1 MLQTHAGTIVDT
13 RNISAHRGSPDLT
26 PSEEDAQD
34 VRQDG
39 TRGQPAST
47 PSGSTRATPGGL
59 SSINAGRPAGQAG
72 PSGVRAPRTGLAKLA
87 RTIEPAGPTHARAA
101 APAGQP
107 APVTAPL
114 RHADIEAVRT
124 HAQTLSA
131 LENRLAA
138 LRKPPEPRHG
148 EAAGPVSEADIRK
161 QIDAL
166 ESKRQDAQHNVSK
179 LTQQCRTAFEAMA
192 RHGVALSRKV
202 DLLERNQAQL
212 DKAAPAPIPQAA
224 SASSAK
230 PGPSTPRPAASDR
243 MAALTREIRSLK
255 GQRRAA
261 AEAALAA
268 VTRNQLSTLGA
279 WSPLQLKWAK
289 TRRSIASFFGNPNSH
304 LAPELEASIESWLT
318 SWLPEVPRASRRNR
332 SSMTTEQFSRAAK
345 DAFKRISQAARP
357 EASTDDAMDALGRF
371 LDLTSQFEVG
381 TVRQHIDGW
390 VAEQLS
396 NYLIMNH
403 VDQQSG
409 NALWKYV
416 PGFRNLTSHKPVL
429 GQALARWLVERFEG
443 MVGARQEGDIQFTAG
458 DRVIRGATF
467 EREYGKFKLVAE
479 QLRTHQHAL
488 ATVLTG
494 VQQKFVEDLQAVDPQ
509 QSRAGGSST
518 ADASP
523 APNAAHNYESMI
535 AQLKAERAAL
545 ARQRAL
551 RAPAAPEAPSTS
563 HPVSE
568 RDRLENMVNRLRGA
582 VLEYQGKHRET
593 FAHHATLSRKQL
605 DASDALEDIERR
617 IAEAHRALQG
627 VRENKRRALGDSAA
641 NREEAASLE
650 REIDAGQ
657 RKALADPALSRL
669 ISPTALARA
678 LKMHVGQTPAQMR
691 DRVRR
696 DGRTAR
702 TGTFS
707 CYSELLRAIAEIAE
721 GEFDKPDSALRA
733 RTPDAFNAIA
743 RRHPG
748 GQINALHSHGR
759 TIGHGVRSSD
769 APDAPPARTGTSQYA
784 IDWAEDEGPR
794 VSHLHPW
801 VSPY

>member
-1 MLQTHAGTIVDT
+1 MDT
-13 RNISAHRGSPDLT
+13 RNISANWGPPDLT
-26 PSEEDAQD
+26 PSEEGAKD
-34 VRQDG
+34 VRQDSP
-39 TRGQPAST
+39 RGQPAST
-47 PSGSTRATPGGL
+47 SSGSALATLGGL
-59 SSINAGRPAGQAG
+59 SSINAGRQAG
-72 PSGVRAPRTGLAKLA
+72 EAGSSGVSAPRAGLAKLA
-87 RTIEPAGPTHARAA
+87 RTTEPAGPANASAA
-101 APAGQP
+101 AHAGQP

-148 EAAGPVSEADIRK
+148 EPEGPVSEADIRK

-179 LTQQCRTAFEAMA
+179 LTQQCRTAFDAMA
-192 RHGVALSRKV
+192 RHGIALSRKV
-202 DLLERNQAQL
+202 DLLERYQAQL
-212 DKAAPAPIPQAA
+212 DKAAPAPIRQAA

-230 PGPSTPRPAASDR
+230 PGQSKPGPAVSDR
-243 MAALTREIRSLK
+243 MAALTREIRSLE

-268 VTRNQLSTLGA
+268 MTRNELNTLGA
-279 WSPLQLKWAK
+279 WSPLQLKLAQ
-289 TRRSIASFFGNPNSH
+289 TRRSIASFFGKGEIR
-304 LAPELEASIESWLT
+304 LAPELAASIESWLA
-318 SWLPEVPRASRRNR
+318 SWLPELPRAGRRNR
-332 SSMTTEQFSRAAK
+332 SSMTTEQFSRATK
-345 DAFKRISQAARP
+345 VVFKRISQAARP
-357 EASTDDAMDALGRF
+357 EASTDDATDAFARF
-371 LDLTSQFEVG
+371 LDLTSQFEFG
-381 TVRQHIDGW
+381 TVRQLIDRW
-390 VAEQLS
+390 VVEQLS
-396 NYLIMNH
+396 NYLILNH

-416 PGFRNLTSHKPVL
+416 PGFRNLTNLKPVL
-429 GQALARWLVERFEG
+429 GQALALVLAEQFEAL
-443 MVGARQEGDIQFTAG
+443 VGARREGDIQFVSG
-458 DRVIRGATF
+458 DRVIRGASF

-509 QSRAGGSST
+509 QPRAGGSST
-518 ADASP
+518 ADASH

-535 AQLKAERAAL
+535 AELKAERIEL
-545 ARQRAL
+545 ARQRAP
-551 RAPAAPEAPSTS
+551 RAPAAPEAPSTG
-563 HPVSE
+563 HPGSE

-582 VLEYQGKHRET
+582 VLEYEDKHRET
-593 FAHHATLSRKQL
+593 FAGHATLSRKQL

-650 REIDAGQ
+650 REIDACQ
-657 RKALADPALSRL
+657 RKGLEDPALSRL

-696 DGRTAR
+696 DSRTAR

-707 CYSELLRAIAEIAE
+707 SYSELLRAIAEIAE
-721 GEFDKPDSALRA
+721 REFAKPDSALRA

-759 TIGHGVRSSD
+759 TIGHGVRASD

-784 IDWAEDEGPR
+784 IDWAEGEGPR
-794 VSHLHPW
+794 ISHLHPW

>member
-13 RNISAHRGSPDLT
+13 RNIGVNRGSPGRV

-34 VRQDG
+34 VRQDS

-47 PSGSTRATPGGL
+47 PSGSARATPGGL

-87 RTIEPAGPTHARAA
+87 RTTEPAGPAHARGPAH
-101 APAGQP
+101 AGQA

-131 LENRLAA
+131 LENRLAT
-138 LRKPPEPRHG
+138 LRKPPEPRQG
-148 EAAGPVSEADIRK
+148 EPVGPVSEADIRK

-166 ESKRQDAQHNVSK
+166 ESKRQDVRHNVSK
-179 LTQQCRTAFEAMA
+179 LAQQCRTAFDAMA
-192 RHGVALSRKV
+192 QHGVALSRKV
-202 DLLERNQAQL
+202 ELLERYQAQL
-212 DKAAPAPIPQAA
+212 DEAEPAPKPQAA

-230 PGPSTPRPAASDR
+230 PGPSRQRPAVPER
-243 MAALTREIRSLK
+243 MAALTREIRSLE

-268 VTRNQLSTLGA
+268 VTRNEVNALGA
-279 WSPLQLKWAK
+279 WSPLQLKWAQTK
-289 TRRSIASFFGNPNSH
+289 RSVATFFGKPSTS
-304 LAPELEASIESWLT
+304 LAPELGASIESWLA
-318 SWLPEVPRASRRNR
+318 SWLPEVPRGQRHR
-332 SSMTTEQFSRAAK
+332 STMSAEQFNRATK
-345 DAFKRISQAARP
+345 EVFKRISQAARP
-357 EASTDDAMDALGRF
+357 GASTDDAMQALARF
-371 LDLTSQFEVG
+371 LDLMSQFEIDN
-381 TVRQHIDGW
+381 VRQYIDRW
-390 VAEQLS
+390 VGEQLS
-396 NYLIMNH
+396 TYLIMNH
-403 VDQQSG
+403 VDHQSESS
-409 NALWKYV
+409 LWKHV
-416 PGFRNLTSHKPVL
+416 PGFSNLTIQKRFMGH
-429 GQALARWLVERFEG
+429 ALARLLVEQFEG
-443 MVGARQEGDIQFTAG
+443 FVAARREGDAQFQG
-458 DRVIRGATF
+458 GGRVLRGASF
-467 EREYGKFKLVAE
+467 EREFGKFKLIAE

-494 VQQKFVEDLQAVDPQ
+494 MQQKFVEELQAVDPRQ
-509 QSRAGGSST
+509 TQAGGAST
-518 ADASP
+518 AGTSHAPDA
-523 APNAAHNYESMI
+523 AQDYEGMI
-535 AQLKAERAAL
+535 RQLKAERAEL
-545 ARQRAL
+545 ARQRP
-551 RAPAAPEAPSTS
+551 APASARPEAPSAS
-563 HPVSE
+563 DPGSE
-568 RDRLENMVNRLRGA
+568 RDRLEKMVYRLRGA
-582 VLEYQGKHRET
+582 VLEYEDKHRDT
-593 FAHHATLSRKQL
+593 FESHATLSRKQL

-657 RKALADPALSRL
+657 RKALEDPALSRL

-707 CYSELLRAIAEIAE
+707 SYSELLRAIAEIAE
-721 GEFDKPDSALRA
+721 REFAKPDSALRA
-733 RTPDAFNAIA
+733 QTLDAFNAIA
-743 RRHPG
+743 RHHPG

-769 APDAPPARTGTSQYA
+769 ALDAPPARTGTSQYA
-784 IDWAEDEGPR
+784 IDWAEGEGPR